1 MTRAIAYV
9 RVSTEEQ
16 SETGVSLAAQ
26 EAKIRSYCELYG
38 IELVRV
44 VVDAGESGKS
54 LDRPGIQE
62 ALERLD
68 RKEADGLVIAK
79 LDRLSRN
86 VGDWNWLISNY
97 FGEKPGKQVWSVNDE
112 IDTRTATGRM
122 VLNVMMTIYQ
132 WERETIGERT
142 KDALRYKKTQN
153 QRVSG
158 RIPYGKALAADGI
171 TLVPCGTEQEV
182 LTTIRELRNNGM
194 TLTAIAAELNA
205 RGIQKRE
212 GGKWEHTFVSRLLK
226 AA

>member
-1 MTRAIAYV
+1 ML
-9 RVSTEEQ
+9 S
-16 SETGVSLAAQ
+16 
-26 EAKIRSYCELYG
+26 
-38 IELVRV
+38 
-44 VVDAGESGKS
+44 
-54 LDRPGIQE
+54 
-62 ALERLD
+62 
-68 RKEADGLVIAK
+68 AK

-86 VGDWNWLISNY
+86 VGDWNWLITEY
-97 FGEKPGKQVWSVNDE
+97 FGEKPGKQVWSVNDQ

-158 RIPYGKALAADGI
+158 RIPYGKELAADGI
-171 TLVPCGTEQEV
+171 MLVPCQAEQEV
-182 LTTIRELRNNGM
+182 LATIRDLRTAGM
-194 TLTAIAAELNA
+194 TLMAIAAELNA

-212 GGKWEHTFVSRLLK
+212 GGQWEHTFVSRLLK